1 MGLKEIEKQVQSE
14 INKKRNKALS
24 EADLMLSKFFEDK
37 KAEEIFE
44 KYQTQKIEYSKAVF
58 KKDSIASNNILKS
71 LNSLK
76 TEMQKIIKTKN
87 INPNDLKPKFEC
99 SICHDEGK
107 INGQKCE
114 CFKRFQSIKLME
126 ASGVGNKL
134 ASFEGS
140 DLSVVKDKTQKEN
153 LKKIQNLLK
162 TFCDKIDE
170 TKYNVVLLSG
180 EVGVGKTYQMECV
193 INELIE
199 KGKFVLYTT
208 AFNMNKKL
216 LECHISD
223 FENKS
228 EILSEFL
235 DCDVLCI
242 DDLGTENITKNVTIE
257 YLFAILNE
265 RGINKKKTIITTNL
279 SISQLNDKYGERI
292 CSRLVDKNN
301 CLKLEIKGKDLRI
314 S

>member
-14 INKKRNKALS
+14 INQKRNKALS

-44 KYQTQKIEYSKAVF
+44 KYQTQKIEYAKAVF

-114 CFKRFQSIKLME
+114 CFKRLQSIKLME

-134 ASFEGS
+134 ASFESS

-170 TKYNVVLLSG
+170 TKY
-180 EVGVGKTYQMECV
+180 
-193 INELIE
+193 
-199 KGKFVLYTT
+199 
-208 AFNMNKKL
+208 
-216 LECHISD
+216 
-223 FENKS
+223 
-228 EILSEFL
+228 FL
-235 DCDVLCI
+235 
-242 DDLGTENITKNVTIE
+242 
-257 YLFAILNE
+257 
-265 RGINKKKTIITTNL
+265 
-279 SISQLNDKYGERI
+279 
-292 CSRLVDKNN
+292 
-301 CLKLEIKGKDLRI
+301 
-314 S
+314 